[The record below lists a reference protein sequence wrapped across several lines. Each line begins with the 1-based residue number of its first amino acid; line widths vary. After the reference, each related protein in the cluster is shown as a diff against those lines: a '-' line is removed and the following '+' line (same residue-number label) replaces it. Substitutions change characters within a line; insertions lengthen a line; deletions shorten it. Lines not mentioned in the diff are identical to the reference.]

1 MPDKHENAPGA
12 QDAETFDEYDERM
25 RATFFAPAVYAATQD
40 RPATGTY
47 TRKSPPGGLMNDPLG
62 AVPAPGEPGGEA
74 ARPGAIRH
82 HARRFALFFAL
93 FVAFS
98 AANLVSFLPGV
109 PGIVHLVAFVGI
121 VASIPLYL
129 YHEVR
134 WVKAGGRISD
144 VVGPFTRDAPGQGR

>member
-25 RATFFAPAVYAATQD
+25 RATFFAPAVYAATRD

-47 TRKSPPGGLMNDPLG
+47 TRKSPPGGLMTNPLG
-62 AVPAPGEPGGEA
+62 SVPAQGEHDGEA
-74 ARPGAIRH
+74 VRLSAIRR
-82 HARRFALFFAL
+82 HAQRFVLFFAL
-93 FVAFS
+93 FVVFS
-98 AANLVSFLPGV
+98 AANIVAFIPGV

-121 VASIPLYL
+121 VASTPLYL

-144 VVGPFTRDAPGQGR
+144 VVSLFTRKPGPSNG